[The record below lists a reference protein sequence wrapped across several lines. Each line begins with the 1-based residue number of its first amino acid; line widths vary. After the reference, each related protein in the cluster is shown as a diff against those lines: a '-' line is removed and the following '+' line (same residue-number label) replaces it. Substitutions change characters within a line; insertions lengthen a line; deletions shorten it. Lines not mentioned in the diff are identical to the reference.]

1 MTRERIEGHRGA
13 ARGSGRASTAL
24 PPYRLTARRVLDPTI
39 AARIKLVGFDVDGVL
54 TDAGV
59 YTGMS
64 GTERVELKRFDIQ
77 DGVGM
82 RLLRAS
88 GIKIAMVSGR
98 ISRATTLRAQELE
111 IDELCQSDDGQKLA
125 EFEDILVR
133 NDVQW
138 EQSAFV
144 GDDLPDLPLLTRVGL
159 PIAVHNAVSEVR
171 DVAQYITKADGGR
184 GAVREFIEALLRARG
199 EWDTAVVRYVNE
211 RGGVPKVTSAS

>member
-1 MTRERIEGHRGA
+1 MI
-13 ARGSGRASTAL
+13 
-24 PPYRLTARRVLDPTI
+24 DPTI

-82 RLLRAS
+82 RLLRES
-88 GIKIAMVSGR
+88 GMKMAILSGR
-98 ISRATTLRAQELE
+98 ISRATALRAQELE
-111 IDELCQSDDGQKLA
+111 IDELYQSDGGQKLA
-125 EFEDILVR
+125 GFEDILER
-133 NDVQW
+133 NDLQW
-138 EQSAFV
+138 EQAAFV

-159 PIAVHNAVSEVR
+159 PIAVRNAVPEVR
-171 DVAQYITKADGGR
+171 DVAHYITKADGGR

-199 EWDTAVVRYVNE
+199 EWDTAVARYVND

>member
-1 MTRERIEGHRGA
+1 MI
-13 ARGSGRASTAL
+13 
-24 PPYRLTARRVLDPTI
+24 DPTI

-64 GTERVELKRFDIQ
+64 GTDQVELKRFDIQ

-82 RLLRAS
+82 RLLRES
-88 GIKIAMVSGR
+88 GIKMAIVSGR
-98 ISRATTLRAQELE
+98 ISRATMLRAEELE
-111 IDELCQSDDGQKLA
+111 IDELYQSDDGQKLA
-125 EFEDILVR
+125 GFEDILVR

-138 EQSAFV
+138 EQAAFV

-159 PIAVHNAVSEVR
+159 PIAVHNAVPDVR
-171 DVAQYITKADGGR
+171 DVAHYITKADGGR
-184 GAVREFIEALLRARG
+184 GAVRDFIEALLRARG
-199 EWDTAVVRYVNE
+199 EWDTVVARYLND

>member
-1 MTRERIEGHRGA
+1 MI
-13 ARGSGRASTAL
+13 
-24 PPYRLTARRVLDPTI
+24 DPTI
-39 AARIKLVGFDVDGVL
+39 AARIKLVGFDVDGVI

-82 RLLRAS
+82 RLLRES

-125 EFEDILVR
+125 AFEDILVR

-159 PIAVHNAVSEVR
+159 PIAVRNAVQEVR
-171 DVAQYITKADGGR
+171 DVALYITKADGGR
-184 GAVREFIEALLRARG
+184 GAVREFIEAL
-199 EWDTAVVRYVNE
+199 
-211 RGGVPKVTSAS
+211 

>member
-1 MTRERIEGHRGA
+1 MI
-13 ARGSGRASTAL
+13 
-24 PPYRLTARRVLDPTI
+24 DPTI

-64 GTERVELKRFDIQ
+64 GTEQVELKRFDIQ
-77 DGVGM
+77 DGVGI
-82 RLLRAS
+82 RLLRES
-88 GIKIAMVSGR
+88 GIKVAIVSGR

-111 IDELCQSDDGQKLA
+111 VDELHQNDDGQKLA
-125 EFEDILVR
+125 GFEDLLVR
-133 NDVQW
+133 NDLQW
-138 EQSAFV
+138 EQAAFV

-159 PIAVHNAVSEVR
+159 PIAVHNAVQEVR

-184 GAVREFIEALLRARG
+184 GAVRDFIEALLRARG
-199 EWDTAVVRYVNE
+199 EWDAAVARYVNH